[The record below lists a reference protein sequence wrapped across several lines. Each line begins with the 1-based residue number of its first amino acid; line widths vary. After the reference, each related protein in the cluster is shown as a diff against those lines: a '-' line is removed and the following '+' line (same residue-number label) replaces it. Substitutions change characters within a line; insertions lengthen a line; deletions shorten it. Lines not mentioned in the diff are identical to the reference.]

1 MKTTL
6 KGGRI
11 PLSKVYSEAGVIR
24 APGCTYLPTA
34 PGWFCPSS
42 TGIEYWDVVYEMMD
56 EDHFKRRLSP
66 LAVRGTGGYLDIING
81 PTDHTCCIG
90 YACSMR
96 LQTYH
101 TTVACG
107 KEFDYYFT
115 STIPVEGR
123 FHFPH
128 APPECKIKIAL
139 YTKKP
144 NRIDIFADEKFIPP
158 TNSQMK
164 GGKIEWFKPN
174 DAYIPQ
180 LATHTSGANY
190 HQRDQQLVH
199 FIATGGSVYRLK
211 VVQTL
216 VLELGVMTE
225 LTEDQFYDNGN
236 LAGNIA
242 ALLGID
248 EDKIRVM
255 NVISES
261 SSRRRRRH
269 TEEEF
274 EVISI
279 AANRFRREEGNSD
292 TEEETEES
300 GPELKSIQFEIEPEI
315 DNNIG
320 AENLDK
326 IAAKIVENP
335 SVVAET
341 IVETLKAI
349 DPTVES
355 DQLLAVAAP
364 PKAPEE
370 PEPPVTLAEQL
381 GVDEFESADPDDLD
395 DFIESLND
403 AAGFDITQLPTAI
416 EKQEEEQAAADEA
429 ADLVV
434 YQTPVKMIFK
444 QVISSPSQVLGQ
456 KLIEP
461 FVLSMLDADGNH
473 INNVG
478 YVEKPWKV
486 KVQLFEPKLAS
497 KDDGEVDYD
506 DEDKKKPFKM
516 VTIEGSISTSYDF
529 SDVQDDTT
537 ASYASIKAD
546 TEAELASLIETDQN
560 IKTAKVTVTGFTAA
574 NDSRRKRESSE
585 QDSSKAI
592 AIFSVECEVIPSK
605 MMTVEDLESSVDS
618 TITNADASDFESFND
633 VSFSSMSIT
642 VSIVEPIKPTKD
654 PFEEGSGENE
664 GSGVDEGSGI
674 DEGSGS
680 HEGSGSDEGSGESET
695 YDGFEILEELH
706 RRRRDEDGEVSDE
719 SESENDTADDEIDGE
734 ATNDVSKDQDEN
746 ESDDKDSESSDEK
759 SEDESK
765 DKSDDKSDDE
775 SDAKS
780 NEEPEEV
787 EEPETPS
794 LDGETVVEFTPG
806 SGLAIFDNLVFKG
819 DLASTRLKFSITFPS
834 DVEIESLI
842 TEMEIVFVPEMEAEC
857 VVEEGGGFDRKLSFT
872 EGCTKVCMAPC
883 SDLTVGMVTCN
894 KMKTCSGTE
903 EGGETFGVCE
913 VDNDGLSMCTC
924 DMDSVP
930 RVNNLNAKEYLSVQC
945 DAGSLE
951 IRVNKCA
958 MNKYGF
964 SLTELFLH
972 GPDRLTANEVDELL
986 LASAEAEDEEGSG
999 SSSNDSAED
1008 GLKATEINDCR
1019 GQIAFDNGPE
1029 YVFKIDRRL
1038 SDCNTKMEPSDGNKE
1053 LGHLHLHPRLYNSS
1067 RLKMTL

>member
-11 PLSKVYSEAGVIR
+11 PLRQVYSEAGVIR

-144 NRIDIFADEKFIPP
+144 NRISIFADEKFIPP
-158 TNSQMK
+158 TNSKMK
-164 GGKIEWFKPN
+164 GDKIEWFKPN
-174 DAYIPQ
+174 HAYIPQ
-180 LATHTSGANY
+180 LSTHTSGANY
-190 HQRDQQLVH
+190 HQRDHQLVH

-269 TEEEF
+269 IEEEF
-274 EVISI
+274 EVLSI
-279 AANRFRREEGNSD
+279 AANRFRREEDAD
-292 TEEETEES
+292 TDAEDETEES
-300 GPELKSIQFEIEPEI
+300 GPGLKSIQFEIEPEI

-335 SVVAET
+335 AVVAET
-341 IVETLKAI
+341 IVDTLKAI

-364 PKAPEE
+364 PKSPEP

-403 AAGFDITQLPTAI
+403 AAGFDITSLPTAI

-461 FVLSMLDADGNH
+461 FVLSMVDENGNH

-497 KDDGEVDYD
+497 ELDEGDDQDYNQN
-506 DEDKKKPFKM
+506 KKPIKM

-529 SDVQDDTT
+529 TDVEDDTT
-537 ASYASIKAD
+537 ATYASIKAE
-546 TEAELASLIETDQN
+546 TESELKMLVESDKN
-560 IKTAKVTVTGFTAA
+560 VKTAEVIVTEFSAA
-574 NDSRRKRESSE
+574 KDSRRKREASE
-585 QDSSKAI
+585 EDSLKAI
-592 AIFSVECEVIPSK
+592 AIFSINCEVVPSK
-605 MMTVEDLESSVDS
+605 MMTVEALESSVDS
-618 TITNADASDFESFND
+618 TIQNADVSDFESFDEN
-633 VSFSSMSIT
+633 SLTSTSIT
-642 VSIVEPIKPTKD
+642 VSIVEPTKPTKE
-654 PFEEGSGENE
+654 PFEEGSGEDE

-674 DEGSGS
+674 DEGSGND
-680 HEGSGSDEGSGESET
+680 EGSGSDEGSGESEEL
-695 YDGFEILEELH
+695 DGIEILEELH
-706 RRRRDEDGEVSDE
+706 RRRRDSDDDGDETEESDNESTEDENNNDTSEVEETNSDADDQVTEDSDE
-719 SESENDTADDEIDGE
+719 TSKDEDETHDSDSDHGADDQADDE
-734 ATNDVSKDQDEN
+734 TDE
-746 ESDDKDSESSDEK
+746 ESDGKADE
-759 SEDESK
+759 D
-765 DKSDDKSDDE
+765 
-775 SDAKS
+775 
-780 NEEPEEV
+780 

-834 DVEIESLI
+834 DVEIDSLI

-857 VVEEGGGFDRKLSFT
+857 IVEEGGGFDRKLSFT

-883 SDLTVGMVTCN
+883 SDMTVGMVTCN

-903 EGGETFGVCE
+903 EGRETFGVCK
-913 VDNDGLSMCTC
+913 VDDDGLSTCAC

-972 GPDRLTANEVDELL
+972 GPDRLSANEVGDLL
-986 LASAEAEDEEGSG
+986 LASSQAEDEEESD
-999 SSSNDSAED
+999 SSIVD
-1008 GLKATEINDCR
+1008 GLKATDLNDCR
-1019 GQIAFDNGPE
+1019 GEIAFDNGPE

-1038 SDCNTKMEPSDGNKE
+1038 SDCNTKMEASDGNKE
-1053 LGHLHLHPRLYNSS
+1053 LVN
-1067 RLKMTL
+1067 K